1 MTIFVHPWSHQCF
14 NTEKIVSNVTSV
26 TSNLLANDINVKED
40 SCPFECLQFDHK
52 NGSKGCEE
60 IFSVNY
66 DVKDTV
72 LKVLLVV
79 MLFGGVL
86 AMLSNSVVLFFG
98 IVKRDLKLFPPEIL
112 SLAVTD
118 FLTGL
123 LGTPSVMAIYYYS
136 ELIFSDFK
144 FLLKCVCSH
153 MHVVNK
159 LKETVSKIR
168 HDKMF

>member
-1 MTIFVHPWSHQCF
+1 MTNPCSPQRPI
-14 NTEKIVSNVTSV
+14 TEKIVSNVTSV
-26 TSNLLANDINVKED
+26 TSRLLATDVSLVKED
-40 SCPFECLQFDHK
+40 LCPFKCLQFHHN

-66 DVKDTV
+66 EVKDTV
-72 LKVLLVV
+72 LKVFLVV

-98 IVKRDLKLFPPEIL
+98 LVKRELFPPEVL

-136 ELIFSDFK
+136 ELIFLDFM
-144 FLLKCVCSH
+144 FLLKSVRSH
-153 MHVVNK
+153 ACCA
-159 LKETVSKIR
+159 
-168 HDKMF
+168 

>member
-26 TSNLLANDINVKED
+26 TSRLLANETDVSLMKED
-40 SCPFECLQFDHK
+40 SCPFKCLQFDHK

-66 DVKDTV
+66 EVKDTV
-72 LKVLLVV
+72 LKVFLVV
-79 MLFGGVL
+79 MLFGGFL

-136 ELIFSDFK
+136 ELTFSDLK
-144 FLLKCVCSH
+144 FLQKCVSSH
-153 MHVVNK
+153 MHVVHK
-159 LKETVSKIR
+159 LKETVS
-168 HDKMF
+168 

>member
-1 MTIFVHPWSHQCF
+1 MTNPCSHQSPI
-14 NTEKIVSNVTSV
+14 TEKIVSNVTSV
-26 TSNLLANDINVKED
+26 TSSLLANDINVKD
-40 SCPFECLQFDHK
+40 LCPFECLQIDHK

-60 IFSVNY
+60 MFSVNY
-66 DVKDTV
+66 EVKDTV
-72 LKVLLVV
+72 LKVFLVV

-98 IVKRDLKLFPPEIL
+98 LVKRELFPPEVL

-136 ELIFSDFK
+136 ELIFLDFI
-144 FLLKCVCSH
+144 FLIKSVRSH
-153 MHVVNK
+153 IC
-159 LKETVSKIR
+159 LLCIS
-168 HDKMF
+168 

>member
-14 NTEKIVSNVTSV
+14 NTEKIVSSV
-26 TSNLLANDINVKED
+26 TSRLLANDTDVSLVKQD
-40 SCPFECLQFDHK
+40 LCPFKCLQFDHK

-66 DVKDTV
+66 EVKDTV
-72 LKVLLVV
+72 LKVFLVV

-98 IVKRDLKLFPPEIL
+98 LVKRELFPPEVL

-136 ELIFSDFK
+136 ELIF
-144 FLLKCVCSH
+144 
-153 MHVVNK
+153 
-159 LKETVSKIR
+159 
-168 HDKMF
+168 

>member
-1 MTIFVHPWSHQCF
+1 MTNPCSHQSPI
-14 NTEKIVSNVTSV
+14 TEKIVSNVTSV
-26 TSNLLANDINVKED
+26 TSSLLANDINVKD
-40 SCPFECLQFDHK
+40 LCPFECLQIDHK

-60 IFSVNY
+60 MFSVNY
-66 DVKDTV
+66 EVKDTV
-72 LKVLLVV
+72 LKVFLVV

-98 IVKRDLKLFPPEIL
+98 IVKRDLKLFPPEVL

-136 ELIFSDFK
+136 ELIFLDFI
-144 FLLKCVCSH
+144 FLIKSVRSH
-153 MHVVNK
+153 IC
-159 LKETVSKIR
+159 LLCIS
-168 HDKMF
+168 

>member
-1 MTIFVHPWSHQCF
+1 MTNFVHQSLI
-14 NTEKIVSNVTSV
+14 TEKIVSNVTSV
-26 TSNLLANDINVKED
+26 TSSLLANDINVKD
-40 SCPFECLQFDHK
+40 LCPFECLQIDHK

-60 IFSVNY
+60 MFSVNY
-66 DVKDTV
+66 EVKDTV
-72 LKVLLVV
+72 LKVFLVV

-98 IVKRDLKLFPPEIL
+98 LVKRKLFPPEVL

-136 ELIFSDFK
+136 ELIFLDFI
-144 FLLKCVCSH
+144 FLIKSVRSH
-153 MHVVNK
+153 IC
-159 LKETVSKIR
+159 LLCIS
-168 HDKMF
+168 

>member
-26 TSNLLANDINVKED
+26 ASRLLANDTDVSLVKQD
-40 SCPFECLQFDHK
+40 SCPFKCLQFDHK

-66 DVKDTV
+66 EVKDTV
-72 LKVLLVV
+72 LKVFLVV
-79 MLFGGVL
+79 MFFGGVL

-98 IVKRDLKLFPPEIL
+98 LVKRELFPPEVL

-136 ELIFSDFK
+136 ELIFLDFM
-144 FLLKCVCSH
+144 FLLKSVC
-153 MHVVNK
+153 
-159 LKETVSKIR
+159 
-168 HDKMF
+168 

>member
-1 MTIFVHPWSHQCF
+1 MTNPCSHQSPI
-14 NTEKIVSNVTSV
+14 TEKIVSNVTSV
-26 TSNLLANDINVKED
+26 TSSLLANDTNVKED
-40 SCPFECLQFDHK
+40 LCPFEYLQFDHK
-52 NGSKGCEE
+52 NGSKGCED
-60 IFSVNY
+60 IYSVNY
-66 DVKDTV
+66 EVKDTV
-72 LKVLLVV
+72 LKVFLVV

-98 IVKRDLKLFPPEIL
+98 LVKRELFPPEVL

-144 FLLKCVCSH
+144 FLQKCVSSH
-153 MHVVNK
+153 MHVVHK
-159 LKETVSKIR
+159 LKEIVSKIHR
-168 HDKMF
+168 AKM

>member
-26 TSNLLANDINVKED
+26 ASRLLANDTDVSLVKQD
-40 SCPFECLQFDHK
+40 SCPFKCLQFDHK

-66 DVKDTV
+66 EVKDTV
-72 LKVLLVV
+72 LKVFLVV

-98 IVKRDLKLFPPEIL
+98 LFKRELFPPEVL

-136 ELIFSDFK
+136 ELIFLDFM
-144 FLLKCVCSH
+144 FLLRSVCSH
-153 MHVVNK
+153 IC
-159 LKETVSKIR
+159 LLCIS
-168 HDKMF
+168 

>member
-26 TSNLLANDINVKED
+26 TSRLLSNDTDVSLTKED
-40 SCPFECLQFDHK
+40 LCPFKCLQFDHK

-66 DVKDTV
+66 EVKDTV
-72 LKVLLVV
+72 LKVFLVV

-98 IVKRDLKLFPPEIL
+98 LVKRELFPPEVL

-136 ELIFSDFK
+136 ELIFLDFM
-144 FLLKCVCSH
+144 FLLKSVCSH
-153 MHVVNK
+153 IC
-159 LKETVSKIR
+159 LLCIS
-168 HDKMF
+168 

>member
-26 TSNLLANDINVKED
+26 TSRLLANDTDVSLVKQD
-40 SCPFECLQFDHK
+40 SCPFKCLQFDHK

-66 DVKDTV
+66 EVKDTV
-72 LKVLLVV
+72 LKVFLVV

-98 IVKRDLKLFPPEIL
+98 LVKRELFPPEVL

-136 ELIFSDFK
+136 ELIFLDFM
-144 FLLKCVCSH
+144 FLLKSVCSH
-153 MHVVNK
+153 IC
-159 LKETVSKIR
+159 LLCIS
-168 HDKMF
+168 

>member
-1 MTIFVHPWSHQCF
+1 MTNFVHQSLI
-14 NTEKIVSNVTSV
+14 TEKIVSNVTSV
-26 TSNLLANDINVKED
+26 TSSLLANDINVKD
-40 SCPFECLQFDHK
+40 LCPFECLQIDHK

-60 IFSVNY
+60 MFSVNY
-66 DVKDTV
+66 EVKDTV
-72 LKVLLVV
+72 LKVFLVV

-98 IVKRDLKLFPPEIL
+98 IVKRDLKLFPPEVL

-136 ELIFSDFK
+136 ELIFSDLK
-144 FLLKCVCSH
+144 FLQKCVCSH
-153 MHVVNK
+153 M
-159 LKETVSKIR
+159 LCIS
-168 HDKMF
+168 